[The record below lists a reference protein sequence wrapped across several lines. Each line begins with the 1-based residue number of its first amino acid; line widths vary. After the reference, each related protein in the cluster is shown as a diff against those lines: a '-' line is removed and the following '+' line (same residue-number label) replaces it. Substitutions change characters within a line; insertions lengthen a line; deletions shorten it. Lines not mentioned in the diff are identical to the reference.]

1 MQLFSRAGAT
11 VNFRGA
17 TVLLPSLAAGH
28 VGETAVEELI
38 QRFPCKHVGWLED
51 ANILPMVGKQA
62 PRSGSRSATSLCPVA
77 TALEV
82 YRVES
87 EGGATPL
94 YIIQQRAPAMAGR
107 QAAAACAL
115 ATLLKTEGVATA
127 IVLCGLDSQLRR
139 DQEIEGPEV
148 RFMGTSDL
156 EDVCKGVPGV
166 VALDPYLASEE
177 NTVHALIPPW
187 PLVRQFKG
195 VCALHYVL
203 LCAFVQEGD
212 NSDKAHNLAEAAARV
227 LVACKV
233 LL

>member
-17 TVLLPSLAAGH
+17 TVLL
-28 VGETAVEELI
+28 VGEKQLGRAVYARLGALTGCALRRSHRWR
-38 QRFPCKHVGWLED
+38 QVTS
-51 ANILPMVGKQA
+51 A

-139 DQEIEGPEV
+139 DQEIEGPEAK
-148 RFMGTSDL
+148 F
-156 EDVCKGVPGV
+156 
-166 VALDPYLASEE
+166 
-177 NTVHALIPPW
+177 
-187 PLVRQFKG
+187 
-195 VCALHYVL
+195 
-203 LCAFVQEGD
+203 
-212 NSDKAHNLAEAAARV
+212 DKADASSHTRL
-227 LVACKV
+227 K
-233 LL
+233 